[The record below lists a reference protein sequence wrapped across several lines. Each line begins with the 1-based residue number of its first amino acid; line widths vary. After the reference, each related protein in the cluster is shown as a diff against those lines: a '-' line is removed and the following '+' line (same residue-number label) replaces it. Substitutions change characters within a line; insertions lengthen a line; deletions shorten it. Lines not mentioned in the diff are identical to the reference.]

1 MVKRLGHGIIRTQ
14 IQHTDSVTDLTA
26 RRQNNHRR
34 VIFRRAVRAQK
45 AAPIPVG
52 QHDIQ
57 QNQVVFTRLYKGRR
71 VSNLSCVINS
81 MAIKTNARR
90 NSVRKLEIVFDQK
103 VFHRARQLSLQVTG
117 LCQVTMIVYRHGA
130 VRRTATKRENKMK
143 TLKMG
148 RRALMATAIAT
159 FGLGNAAFADGHQ
172 VLDDIHFLIPG
183 GAGGGWDGTARG
195 TGEALTEAGLV
206 GSASYENMSGGG
218 GGVAIG
224 YMIENAESL
233 DNTLMVNSTPIVIRS
248 LTGVFPHNFRDLT
261 LVSGT
266 IGDYAAIVVGKD
278 SPINSMD
285 DLLAAWDADQNGT
298 PIGGGSVPGGMDH
311 LVAAMVMEASGRDA
325 LGVNYIPYDA
335 GGTAMAAL
343 LSGEIAALST
353 GFSEAVD
360 LSNAGEVKII
370 GVTADERVDAAPD
383 AMTMMEQGI
392 DTTFV
397 NWRGFFA
404 APGLA
409 DDKLE
414 AYKTA
419 IAAMYDTPEWEAVR
433 ARNGWVNIHNPG
445 DEFEAFLE
453 EQETVIGDLMRKL
466 GFL

>member
-1 MVKRLGHGIIRTQ
+1 MT
-14 IQHTDSVTDLTA
+14 T
-26 RRQNNHRR
+26 
-34 VIFRRAVRAQK
+34 
-45 AAPIPVG
+45 
-52 QHDIQ
+52 
-57 QNQVVFTRLYKGRR
+57 FT
-71 VSNLSCVINS
+71 
-81 MAIKTNARR
+81 
-90 NSVRKLEIVFDQK
+90 
-103 VFHRARQLSLQVTG
+103 
-117 LCQVTMIVYRHGA
+117 
-130 VRRTATKRENKMK
+130 
-143 TLKMG
+143 MG

-159 FGLGNAAFADGHQ
+159 LGLGTPAFADGHQ
-172 VLDDIHFLIPG
+172 VLDEVHFIIPG

-195 TGEALTEAGLV
+195 TGEALTNAGLV
-206 GSASYENMSGGG
+206 GTATYENMSGGG

-224 YMIENAESL
+224 YMIENAASL
-233 DNTLMVNSTPIVIRS
+233 ENTLMVNSTPIVIRS
-248 LTGVFPHNFRDLT
+248 LTGVFPYNFSDLT

-278 SPINSMD
+278 SPINNMEE
-285 DLLAAWDADQNGT
+285 LLAAWDADPAGT

-360 LSNAGEVKII
+360 LSNQGEVKII
-370 GVTADERVDAAPD
+370 GVTADARVDAAPD

-397 NWRGFFA
+397 NWRGFFG
-404 APGLA
+404 APGMSDEKLA
-409 DDKLE
+409 QYQ
-414 AYKTA
+414 AA
-419 IAAMYDTPEWEAVR
+419 IAAMYDTEEWETVR

-445 DEFEAFLE
+445 DDFEAFLV
-453 EQETVIGDLMRKL
+453 EQEQVIGDLMRKL